1 MLYWT
6 EIVAR
11 YSTEKKSEIFGFAE
25 CEIIHFVNCEILLLR
40 RNVKWNLPTFASA
53 NISHLRSKY
62 FTAKLFHLPKGQISL
77 KKAQRDCVRLFSW
90 QGREDSNPRPTVLE
104 TGTLPTELHPCALD
118 YYITFFSIL
127 QVFFW
132 KKLHFLLFLFDFLL
146 ISIIFCL

>member
-1 MLYWT
+1 MLYCT

-11 YSTEKKSEIFGFAE
+11 YSTERKSEIFGFAE

-62 FTAKLFHLPKGQISL
+62 FTAKLFHLPKRQISL

-104 TGTLPTELHPCALD
+104 WLRSVAKPWNCSLFRTFQRIFLTEPRVVIVSEKFWC
-118 YYITFFSIL
+118 FF
-127 QVFFW
+127 
-132 KKLHFLLFLFDFLL
+132 DD
-146 ISIIFCL
+146 IIKF